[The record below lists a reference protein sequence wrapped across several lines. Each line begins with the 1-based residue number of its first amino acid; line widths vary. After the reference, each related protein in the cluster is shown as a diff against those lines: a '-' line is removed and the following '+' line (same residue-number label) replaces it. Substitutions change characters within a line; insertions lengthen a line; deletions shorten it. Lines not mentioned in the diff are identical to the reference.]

1 MSESQMLRAQLE
13 ALRLSELSNE
23 LNTVKALLRKTQEEF
38 SDLKEQSKIDKEH
51 LIARGR
57 EADELKTKLERYSI
71 GASEENNQLELC
83 KSELRR
89 QAEALDKLN
98 EMFSESEEILTEKE
112 VEISSLNETIAQ
124 NRLEIEVTF
133 KVNFCVKLWF
143 MSIREDHEPIHSKYQ
158 ARQIECVS
166 VIS

>member
-1 MSESQMLRAQLE
+1 MSESQMLRTQLE

-23 LNTVKALLRKTQEEF
+23 LNTVKTLLRKTQEEF

-51 LIARGR
+51 LIERGK
-57 EADELKTKLERYSI
+57 EADKLKTKMEGYSI

-98 EMFSESEEILTEKE
+98 EMFTESEEILTEKE

-124 NRLEIEVTF
+124 NRLEIKVKF
-133 KVNFCVKLWF
+133 KVNFDVKLQF
-143 MSIREDHEPIHSKYQ
+143 MSFTGPDSNLFPYHSH
-158 ARQIECVS
+158 
-166 VIS
+166 

>member
-1 MSESQMLRAQLE
+1 MSESQMLRTQLE

-23 LNTVKALLRKTQEEF
+23 LNTVKTLLRKTQEEF

-51 LIARGR
+51 LIERGK
-57 EADELKTKLERYSI
+57 EADKLKTKLEGYSI

-98 EMFSESEEILTEKE
+98 EMEGELKVHRITIRHKLNLIHINFSCSH
-112 VEISSLNETIAQ
+112 SLRA
-124 NRLEIEVTF
+124 
-133 KVNFCVKLWF
+133 
-143 MSIREDHEPIHSKYQ
+143 
-158 ARQIECVS
+158 
-166 VIS
+166 